1 MLGVRRNERGLGVAT
16 RFFFLKKTKKKKH
29 KEGKKEREKKK
40 AKAKVPAKLN
50 RRHHAMTCRHERT
63 VNCAW
68 ELGMSDIL
76 MAVAAETRSGS
87 LVGSIALISVGTSI
101 SGNIDVADD
110 IALLT

>member
-1 MLGVRRNERGLGVAT
+1 MLPVS
-16 RFFFLKKTKKKKH
+16 FFGKKTTKKKTQRR
-29 KEGKKEREKKK
+29 KERKGGKK